1 MLNNTAE
8 KWFNGKTTVIM
19 SIIEKLV
26 IAALVGGLSVYG
38 SYLVL
43 NSRFES
49 LCTTVAK
56 LEKVADTLSLNLT
69 NIQTRDAIQEYRIN
83 KLEENR
89 DPRPR
94 LK

>member
-94 LK
+94 PK